1 MKPEIPSVTPINDSD
16 DAVWETMFFH
26 TDIVY
31 DFKSNYWIWNSTN
44 EHIRDFEW
52 DNNNEFD
59 AFYPYMQ
66 DAVCVLIKPDF
77 VRHQIFVS
85 ISLKKHLASESQNKK
100 FNIGAPYA
108 CGLDPRESVSTNQS

>member
-1 MKPEIPSVTPINDSD
+1 MQDRNLSLTSKGDHELITNPGSLRPKMKPEISPEIPINDSD

-26 TDIVY
+26 TDIYY
-31 DFKSNYWIWNSTN
+31 DFKSNNWIWNSTN
-44 EHIRDFEW
+44 ELVRDFEW

-85 ISLKKHLASESQNKK
+85 DLR
-100 FNIGAPYA
+100 
-108 CGLDPRESVSTNQS
+108 GLG